1 MSITLTRKFLD
12 SQKIEVVT
20 LADKYGS
27 TMKVQHTIAKLS
39 DPSYDAAEVEK
50 SAIELMQAN
59 EAAWEQ
65 RKGK

>member
-1 MSITLTRKFLD
+1 MSITLARKFLD

-20 LADKYGS
+20 LTDKFGS
-27 TMKVQHTIAKLS
+27 AMKVQHTIAKLS
-39 DPSYDAAEVEK
+39 DPSYDADAVEK
-50 SAIELMQAN
+50 AAINLMEAN